1 MIIQTLELTNFRNYA
16 NASITLTNGVTAIVG
31 NNGQGKTNL
40 TEALSFLATL
50 KSFRGVPNEAMIR
63 IGANSAVIRAV
74 VVHDDG
80 REVLI
85 EAELVRVGRNKVQ
98 VNRQKLAKTRDLLGV
113 MRTTVFSPEDLE
125 LVKDSPGVRRDFL
138 DDALVAITP
147 HVDAVRSA
155 FERVLKQRNA
165 LLKQA
170 NGRLTPD
177 IASTLDVWDEKFVLL
192 GTELGELRSRL
203 IAQIEPEVL
212 RAYEELA
219 EQETPISMI
228 YEPLWRRTGLP
239 TELATHRNDDVRR
252 GSSTVGPHRDDIELL
267 INGLAARSHASQGEQ
282 RTLALA
288 MRLAVHRLVTQ
299 SAGSSPVLILDDV
312 LSELD
317 PHRSAAL
324 LRHFPVGQVLITTA
338 DLLPEAAHPDRI
350 VRISAGAIVP
360 DDQTEHTSSQP

>member
-1 MIIQTLELTNFRNYA
+1 MIIQHLELTNFRNYA
-16 NASITLTNGVTAIVG
+16 SATISLTNGVTAIVG

-63 IGANSAVIRAV
+63 TGSNSAIIRAT

-85 EAELVRVGRNKVQ
+85 EAELARVGRNKVQ
-98 VNRQKLAKTRDLLGV
+98 VNRQKLARTKDLLGV
-113 MRTTVFSPEDLE
+113 MRTTVFSPEDLD
-125 LVKDSPGVRRDFL
+125 LVKDSPGVRRQFL

-147 HVDAVRSA
+147 TIDALLTE

-165 LLKQA
+165 LLKQS
-170 NGRLTPD
+170 NGRLSTD
-177 IASTLDVWDEKFVLL
+177 IATTLDVWDEKFAAL
-192 GTELGELRSRL
+192 GTDLGEHRARL
-203 IAQIEPEVL
+203 VATISPEVS

-219 EQETPISMI
+219 EKETPIAMI
-228 YEPLWRRTGLP
+228 YEPAWRRNGLAS
-239 TELATHRNDDVRR
+239 ELANHRNDDIRR
-252 GSSTVGPHRDDIELL
+252 GSSTVGPHRDDVDLL

-288 MRLAVHRLVTQ
+288 MRLAVHRLVTEA
-299 SAGSSPVLILDDV
+299 AGSSPVLILDDV

-317 PHRSAAL
+317 PQRSAAL

-338 DLLPEAAHPDRI
+338 GLLPAAAHPDRI
-350 VRISAGAIVP
+350 VHIAAGAIVP
-360 DDQTEHTSSQP
+360 DTGAKYTSL